1 MVLKE
6 VQHVWLDVAEEL
18 PVAGDAGCRLPK
30 LDRHAVIVDILLH
43 DGAQSV
49 VQAGFVIK
57 VVKSYIA
64 DLLPVK
70 ILLVYFSDENHL
82 RVLCLDLTDQPCHEF
97 RRNKLDHIAAESV
110 HAF

>member
-49 VQAGFVIK
+49 V
-57 VVKSYIA
+57 
-64 DLLPVK
+64 
-70 ILLVYFSDENHL
+70 
-82 RVLCLDLTDQPCHEF
+82 
-97 RRNKLDHIAAESV
+97 
-110 HAF
+110 